1 MTPKNRVKRLTPT
14 AETVRRLF
22 LLSGNQC
29 AYPGCQHPIILYDGQ
44 YVGEL
49 CHICAAEEGGERF
62 DENQSNEDRRHFDN
76 LMLMCHDH
84 HVLTNNV
91 IEYSPER
98 MRTLKADHERRFAAG
113 LASMIDSADAIHI
126 EHSNVSLG
134 GEGGNAPGA
143 GGGGGG
149 VVGSNA
155 IAGRGGD
162 GGRLFFQDHDGLKVD
177 VTDVGYPKEATSF
190 IDSIRDSLD
199 FVPGAGG
206 AGAGAIGDQ
215 ARGGDGGHGGDVVV
229 GRVTLEP
236 GTYRVF
242 VGEAGDAA
250 VLPGQHNF
258 PGGDTGML
266 DPNGRVIATSTGG
279 RRVKNSSSYLPQG
292 VRELRRD
299 DVLNGTRMPLLAPS
313 DWAEIQGGLFS
324 LQGGGWDFLEV
335 PALPSDSIW
344 NIVGTIQTE
353 SSGLDFGIFIGLF
366 NPAGNEMACQAI
378 VLPKNLRTVHFY
390 TRIGARI
397 DTLGLWKL
405 VSYSG
410 HYVLAEYTVDV
421 RIRKCGNN

>member
-1 MTPKNRVKRLTPT
+1 M
-14 AETVRRLF
+14 
-22 LLSGNQC
+22 
-29 AYPGCQHPIILYDGQ
+29 
-44 YVGEL
+44 
-49 CHICAAEEGGERF
+49 
-62 DENQSNEDRRHFDN
+62 
-76 LMLMCHDH
+76 
-84 HVLTNNV
+84 
-91 IEYSPER
+91 
-98 MRTLKADHERRFAAG
+98 
-113 LASMIDSADAIHI
+113 
-126 EHSNVSLG
+126 
-134 GEGGNAPGA
+134 
-143 GGGGGG
+143 
-149 VVGSNA
+149 
-155 IAGRGGD
+155 
-162 GGRLFFQDHDGLKVD
+162 
-177 VTDVGYPKEATSF
+177 TDVGYPKEATSF

-266 DPNGRVIATSTGG
+266 DPNGRVVATSTGG